1 MQRKLHVRSL
11 VPHKQ
16 GLMHSC
22 NPSPGDV
29 EAGALEIK
37 GHLQLHN
44 ASKLEDSLGS
54 MKPCLK
60 EILLRLP
67 VPQGAMQGAGG
78 GREEQ

>member
-1 MQRKLHVRSL
+1 MWKR
-11 VPHKQ
+11 
-16 GLMHSC
+16 
-22 NPSPGDV
+22 
-29 EAGALEIK
+29 GALEIK

-67 VPQGAMQGAGG
+67 VPQGAMQGADG